1 MKPLVLL
8 TNDDGVAAAGIRA
21 MRAALA
27 KVADVIV
34 VAPEAEQS
42 MASHAISFHRPLR
55 VRAIEPGVF
64 AVDGTPADCCY
75 VGMHLRTVL
84 PRRPDVVVSGIN
96 MGVNLGQDV
105 FYSGTVAA
113 AREAALTGIPAIA
126 TSAPSAAD
134 HGPIAQATAWF
145 AVELAH
151 AATTTPKPTP
161 LLNLNFPNPWKGE
174 LVATRLGQRHYDDA
188 VDVRKD
194 PRGREYVWLGGS
206 NVRHDAVPVDGT
218 DTAAFDAGVASVT
231 SLVLDL
237 SDGAFPVAPLVARRR
252 G

>member
-27 KVADVIV
+27 AVADVIV

-55 VRAIEPGVF
+55 VRAVDAGVF

-134 HGPIAQATAWF
+134 HAPIAQATAWF
-145 AVELAH
+145 AVELAR
-151 AATTTPKPTP
+151 TPTKPTP
-161 LLNLNFPNPWKGE
+161 LLNLNFPHPWKGK
-174 LVATRLGQRHYDDA
+174 LVPTRLGQRHYDDA

-218 DTAAFDAGVASVT
+218 DTAAFDAGVASVS

-237 SDGAFPVAPLVARRR
+237 SEGVYPVAALVARRPA
-252 G
+252 